1 MKLKKRIFSFLAVLA
16 VSGLAILMCT
26 ACMSA
31 EEKEKAKGDIREA
44 KPVAEKYLEDN
55 FGGGQVVSIEFMQA
69 KKNPGPV
76 PDFNKYASGFCKAD
90 VRLENGTEFQL
101 IVDTDNKICYDNL
114 NADKVINEA
123 VQTIVSLTDGT
134 KPDDI
139 EVNVAVRGLLGA
151 VGSGYEGFLSRD
163 TDTAEKLLNGDYYF
177 NVVLKYGSSVNGVD
191 VSRLENTPYK
201 ASITV
206 RLIQLSQFAESGT
219 KTDLLGSSDCNLTL
233 NNSLT
238 YLYLRENLFL
248 DNFRMSDDENFT
260 RFQKGNMVTYLQN
273 KVDDKCVRVYLLHPL
288 FQVDD
293 LILAWDSSVADLS
306 VSSVPAEKQIST
318 EYYSGQKFTALCDT
332 AAKIDYVIKTESR
345 YSKVYAFTT
354 GNFNDMP
361 YLAGNGGGKGK
372 DVADCMMLI
381 SGTDYHSADF
391 NIKGAGSITVGL
403 YKR

>member
-16 VSGLAILMCT
+16 VSCLAILTCT

-31 EEKEKAKGDIREA
+31 EEKEKAKEDIRQA
-44 KPVAEKYLEDN
+44 KPIAEKYLEDN

-69 KKNPGPV
+69 KKYPGPV

-151 VGSGYEGFLSRD
+151 VGSGYEGFLSSD

-191 VSRLENTPYK
+191 VSKLENTPYK

-219 KTDLLGSSDCNLTL
+219 KTDVLGSSDCNLTL
-233 NNSLT
+233 KDSLT

-248 DNFRMSDDENFT
+248 DNFRMSDEENFT
-260 RFQKGNMVTYLQN
+260 RFQKSDTVTYLQ
-273 KVDDKCVRVYLLHPL
+273 K
-288 FQVDD
+288 QVDD
-293 LILAWDSSVADLS
+293 LIFAWNSSAVDMSISA
-306 VSSVPAEKQIST
+306 VRAERQIST
-318 EYYSGQKFTALCDT
+318 EYYSGKKFTALSDT
-332 AAKIDYVIKTESR
+332 AAKLDYISKTESR
-345 YSKVYAFTT
+345 YCDVYAFTKD
-354 GNFNDMP
+354 NFNDTP
-361 YLAGNGGGKGK
+361 YIAGNGNGGTK
-372 DVADCMMLI
+372 DVADSMMII
-381 SGTDYHSADF
+381 SGTDYHSASF
-391 NIKGAGSITVGL
+391 KIKGVGSITVGL

>member
-31 EEKEKAKGDIREA
+31 EEKEKAKEDVREA
-44 KPVAEKYLEDN
+44 KPIAEKYLEDN

-69 KKNPGPV
+69 KKDPGPV

-139 EVNVAVRGLLGA
+139 EVNVAVRGLPGA
-151 VGSGYEGFLSRD
+151 LGSGYEDFLSRD
-163 TDTAEKLLNGDYYF
+163 TDTAEKLLNGNYYF

-206 RLIQLSQFAESGT
+206 RLIQFSQFAESGT

-233 NNSLT
+233 GDSLT

-260 RFQKGNMVTYLQN
+260 RFQKGYIVTYLQ
-273 KVDDKCVRVYLLHPL
+273 K
-288 FQVDD
+288 QVGD
-293 LILAWDSSVADLS
+293 LIFAWCSNEADLS
-306 VSSVPAEKQIST
+306 ISSVPAEKQIST

-332 AAKIDYVIKTESR
+332 AAKIDYIIKTEPR
-345 YSKVYAFTT
+345 YPHVYAFTAADF
-354 GNFNDMP
+354 GGRP
-361 YLAGNGGGKGK
+361 YLVGNGGGKGK
-372 DVADCMMLI
+372 DVADNMTI
-381 SGTDYHSADF
+381 VSGTGYRSARF
-391 NIKGAGSITVGL
+391 ILNGAGSITLGI
-403 YKR
+403 YTR

>member
-16 VSGLAILMCT
+16 VSGLAILTCT

-31 EEKEKAKGDIREA
+31 EEKEKAKEDIRQA

-206 RLIQLSQFAESGT
+206 RLIQFSQFAESGT
-219 KTDLLGSSDCNLTL
+219 KTDILGSSDCNLTL
-233 NNSLT
+233 DDGLT

-260 RFQKGNMVTYLQN
+260 RFQKSNTVTYLQ
-273 KVDDKCVRVYLLHPL
+273 K
-288 FQVDD
+288 QVDD
-293 LILAWDSSVADLS
+293 LIFAWNSSAVDMSISA
-306 VSSVPAEKQIST
+306 VRAERQIST
-318 EYYSGQKFTALCDT
+318 EYYSGKKFTALSDT
-332 AAKIDYVIKTESR
+332 AAKLDYISKTESR
-345 YSKVYAFTT
+345 YCDVYAFTKDI
-354 GNFNDMP
+354 FNDTP
-361 YLAGNGGGKGK
+361 YIAGNGNGGTK
-372 DVADCMMLI
+372 DVADSMMII
-381 SGTDYHSADF
+381 SGTDYHSASF
-391 NIKGAGSITVGL
+391 KIKGVGSITVGL

>member
-1 MKLKKRIFSFLAVLA
+1 MKLKKRIFSFFAVLA

-31 EEKEKAKGDIREA
+31 EEKEKAKEDIREA
-44 KPVAEKYLEDN
+44 KPIAEKYLDDN
-55 FGGGQVVSIEFMQA
+55 FGGGQVVRIEFMQA
-69 KKNPGPV
+69 KKYPGPV
-76 PDFNKYASGFCKAD
+76 PDFNKYASGYCKAD

-191 VSRLENTPYK
+191 VSKLENTPYK

-206 RLIQLSQFAESGT
+206 RLIQFSQFAESGT
-219 KTDLLGSSDCNLTL
+219 KTDVLGSSDCNLTL
-233 NNSLT
+233 KDSLT
-238 YLYLRENLFL
+238 YLYLREYLLL
-248 DNFRMSDDENFT
+248 DNFRMSDEENFT
-260 RFQKGNMVTYLQN
+260 RFQKSDTVTYLQ
-273 KVDDKCVRVYLLHPL
+273 K
-288 FQVDD
+288 QIDD
-293 LILAWDSSVADLS
+293 LIFAWNSSAVDMSISA
-306 VSSVPAEKQIST
+306 VRAERQIST
-318 EYYSGQKFTALCDT
+318 EYYSGKKFTALSDT
-332 AAKIDYVIKTESR
+332 AAKLDYISKTESR
-345 YSKVYAFTT
+345 YCDVYAFTKD
-354 GNFNDMP
+354 NFNDTP
-361 YLAGNGGGKGK
+361 YIAGNGNGGTK
-372 DVADCMMLI
+372 DVADSMMII
-381 SGTDYHSADF
+381 SGTDYHSASF
-391 NIKGAGSITVGL
+391 KIKGVGSITVGL

>member
-31 EEKEKAKGDIREA
+31 EEKEKAKEDIRQA
-44 KPVAEKYLEDN
+44 KPIAEKYLEDN

-69 KKNPGPV
+69 KKYPGPV

-151 VGSGYEGFLSRD
+151 VGSGYEGFLSSD

-191 VSRLENTPYK
+191 VSKLENTPYK

-219 KTDLLGSSDCNLTL
+219 KTDVLGSSDCNLTL
-233 NNSLT
+233 KDSLT

-260 RFQKGNMVTYLQN
+260 RFQKGNMVTYLQ
-273 KVDDKCVRVYLLHPL
+273 K
-288 FQVDD
+288 QIDD
-293 LILAWDSSVADLS
+293 LIFAWNSSAVDMSISA
-306 VSSVPAEKQIST
+306 VWAERQICT
-318 EYYSGQKFTALCDT
+318 EYYSGKKFTALSDT
-332 AAKIDYVIKTESR
+332 AAKLDYISKTESR
-345 YSKVYAFTT
+345 YCDVYAFTKD
-354 GNFNDMP
+354 NFNDTP
-361 YLAGNGGGKGK
+361 YIAGNGNGGTK
-372 DVADCMMLI
+372 DVADSMMII
-381 SGTDYHSADF
+381 SGTDYHSASF
-391 NIKGAGSITVGL
+391 KIKGVGSITVGL

>member
-31 EEKEKAKGDIREA
+31 EEKEKAKEDIRQA
-44 KPVAEKYLEDN
+44 KPIAEKYLEDN

-69 KKNPGPV
+69 KKYPGPV

-151 VGSGYEGFLSRD
+151 VGSGYEGFLSRE

-219 KTDLLGSSDCNLTL
+219 KTDVLGSSDCNLTI
-233 NNSLT
+233 NDSLT

-260 RFQKGNMVTYLQN
+260 RFQKSNMVTYLQ
-273 KVDDKCVRVYLLHPL
+273 K
-288 FQVDD
+288 QVDD
-293 LILAWDSSVADLS
+293 LIFAWNSSAVDMSISA
-306 VSSVPAEKQIST
+306 VRAERQIST
-318 EYYSGQKFTALCDT
+318 EYYSGKKFTALSDT
-332 AAKIDYVIKTESR
+332 AAKLDYISKTESR
-345 YSKVYAFTT
+345 YCDVYAFTKD
-354 GNFNDMP
+354 NFNDTP
-361 YLAGNGGGKGK
+361 YIAGNGNGGTK
-372 DVADCMMLI
+372 DVADSMMII
-381 SGTDYHSADF
+381 SGTDYHSASF
-391 NIKGAGSITVGL
+391 KIKGVGSITVGL

>member
-1 MKLKKRIFSFLAVLA
+1 MNIKKRTAYLLSAVFAAVLA
-16 VSGLAILMCT
+16 AFSCT

-31 EEKEKAKGDIREA
+31 EERRQAEADIKAAR
-44 KPVAEKYLEDN
+44 PVVENYLADN
-55 FGGGQVVSIEFMQA
+55 FGGGQVICIDFMQA

-206 RLIQLSQFAESGT
+206 RLIQFSQFAESGT
-219 KTDLLGSSDCNLTL
+219 KTDILGSSDCNLTL
-233 NNSLT
+233 DDGLT

-260 RFQKGNMVTYLQN
+260 RFQKSNTVTYLQ
-273 KVDDKCVRVYLLHPL
+273 K
-288 FQVDD
+288 QVDD
-293 LILAWDSSVADLS
+293 LIFAWNSSAVDMSISA
-306 VSSVPAEKQIST
+306 VRAERQIST
-318 EYYSGQKFTALCDT
+318 EYYSGKKFTALSDT
-332 AAKIDYVIKTESR
+332 AAKLDYISKTESR
-345 YSKVYAFTT
+345 YCDVYAFTKD
-354 GNFNDMP
+354 NFNDTP
-361 YLAGNGGGKGK
+361 YIAGNGNGGTK
-372 DVADCMMLI
+372 DVADSMMII
-381 SGTDYHSADF
+381 SGTDYHSASF
-391 NIKGAGSITVGL
+391 KIKGVGSITVGL

>member
-31 EEKEKAKGDIREA
+31 EEKEKAKEDIRQA
-44 KPVAEKYLEDN
+44 KPIAEKYLEDN

-69 KKNPGPV
+69 KKYPGPV

-151 VGSGYEGFLSRD
+151 VGSGYEGFLSSD

-191 VSRLENTPYK
+191 VSKLENTPYK

-219 KTDLLGSSDCNLTL
+219 KTDVLGSSDCNLTL
-233 NNSLT
+233 KDSLT

-260 RFQKGNMVTYLQN
+260 RFQKGNMVTYLQ
-273 KVDDKCVRVYLLHPL
+273 K
-288 FQVDD
+288 QIDD
-293 LILAWDSSVADLS
+293 LIFAWNSSAVDMSISA
-306 VSSVPAEKQIST
+306 VRAERQICT
-318 EYYSGQKFTALCDT
+318 EYYSGKKFTALSDT
-332 AAKIDYVIKTESR
+332 AAKLDYISKTESR
-345 YSKVYAFTT
+345 YCDVYAFTKD
-354 GNFNDMP
+354 NFNDTP
-361 YLAGNGGGKGK
+361 YIAGNGNGGTK
-372 DVADCMMLI
+372 DVADSMMII
-381 SGTDYHSADF
+381 SGTDYHSASF
-391 NIKGAGSITVGL
+391 KIKGVCSITVGL

>member
-31 EEKEKAKGDIREA
+31 EEKEKAKEDIREA
-44 KPVAEKYLEDN
+44 KPIAEKYLEDN

-191 VSRLENTPYK
+191 VSRLEKTPYK

-233 NNSLT
+233 GDSLT

-260 RFQKGNMVTYLQN
+260 RFQKGNTVTYLQ
-273 KVDDKCVRVYLLHPL
+273 K
-288 FQVDD
+288 QVDD
-293 LILAWDSSVADLS
+293 LIFAWNSSAVDMSISA
-306 VSSVPAEKQIST
+306 VRAERQIST
-318 EYYSGQKFTALCDT
+318 EYYSGKNFTALSDT
-332 AAKIDYVIKTESR
+332 AAKLDYISKTESR
-345 YSKVYAFTT
+345 YCDVYAFTKD
-354 GNFNDMP
+354 NFNDTP
-361 YLAGNGGGKGK
+361 YIAGNGNGGTK
-372 DVADCMMLI
+372 DVADSMMII
-381 SGTDYHSADF
+381 SGTDYHSASF
-391 NIKGAGSITVGL
+391 KIKGVGSITVGL

>member
-31 EEKEKAKGDIREA
+31 EEKEKAKEDIRQA
-44 KPVAEKYLEDN
+44 MPIAEKYLEDN

-69 KKNPGPV
+69 KKYPGPV

-151 VGSGYEGFLSRD
+151 VGSGYEGFLSSD

-191 VSRLENTPYK
+191 VSKLENTPYK

-219 KTDLLGSSDCNLTL
+219 KTDVLGSSDCNLTL
-233 NNSLT
+233 KDSLT

-260 RFQKGNMVTYLQN
+260 RFQKGNMVTYLQ
-273 KVDDKCVRVYLLHPL
+273 K
-288 FQVDD
+288 QIDD
-293 LILAWDSSVADLS
+293 LIFAWNSSAVDMSISA
-306 VSSVPAEKQIST
+306 VRAERQICT
-318 EYYSGQKFTALCDT
+318 EYYSGKKFTALSDT
-332 AAKIDYVIKTESR
+332 AAKLDYISKTESR
-345 YSKVYAFTT
+345 YCDVYAFTKD
-354 GNFNDMP
+354 NFNDTP
-361 YLAGNGGGKGK
+361 YIAGNGNGGTK
-372 DVADCMMLI
+372 DVADSMMII
-381 SGTDYHSADF
+381 SGTDYHSASF
-391 NIKGAGSITVGL
+391 KIKGVGSITVGL

>member
-31 EEKEKAKGDIREA
+31 EEKEKAKEDIRQA
-44 KPVAEKYLEDN
+44 KPIAEKYLEDN
-55 FGGGQVVSIEFMQA
+55 FGEGQVVGIEFMQA
-69 KKNPGPV
+69 KKYPGPV
-76 PDFNKYASGFCKAD
+76 PDFNKYASGYCKAD

-191 VSRLENTPYK
+191 VSKLENTPYK

-206 RLIQLSQFAESGT
+206 RLIQFSQFAESGT
-219 KTDLLGSSDCNLTL
+219 KTDVLGSSDCNLTL
-233 NNSLT
+233 KDSLT

-248 DNFRMSDDENFT
+248 DNFRMSDEENFT
-260 RFQKGNMVTYLQN
+260 RFQKSDTVTYLQ
-273 KVDDKCVRVYLLHPL
+273 K
-288 FQVDD
+288 QVDD
-293 LILAWDSSVADLS
+293 LIFAWNSSAVDMSISA
-306 VSSVPAEKQIST
+306 VRAERQIST
-318 EYYSGQKFTALCDT
+318 EYYSGKKFTALSDT
-332 AAKIDYVIKTESR
+332 AAKLDYISKTESR
-345 YSKVYAFTT
+345 YCDVYAFTKD
-354 GNFNDMP
+354 NFNDTP
-361 YLAGNGGGKGK
+361 YIAGNGNGGTK
-372 DVADCMMLI
+372 DVADSMMII
-381 SGTDYHSADF
+381 SGTDYHSASF
-391 NIKGAGSITVGL
+391 KIKGVGSITVGL

>member
-31 EEKEKAKGDIREA
+31 EEKEKAKEDIRQA
-44 KPVAEKYLEDN
+44 KPIAEKYLEDN

-69 KKNPGPV
+69 KKYPGPV

-151 VGSGYEGFLSRD
+151 LGSGYEDFLSRD
-163 TDTAEKLLNGDYYF
+163 TDTAEKLLNGDYYV

-191 VSRLENTPYK
+191 VSKLENTPYK

-206 RLIQLSQFAESGT
+206 RLIQFSQFAESGT
-219 KTDLLGSSDCNLTL
+219 KTDVLGSSDCNLTL
-233 NNSLT
+233 KDSLT

-273 KVDDKCVRVYLLHPL
+273 KA
-288 FQVDD
+288 DD
-293 LILAWDSSVADLS
+293 LIFAWNSSAVDMSISA
-306 VSSVPAEKQIST
+306 VRAERQIST
-318 EYYSGQKFTALCDT
+318 EYYSGKKFTALSDT
-332 AAKIDYVIKTESR
+332 AAKLDYISKTESR
-345 YSKVYAFTT
+345 YCDVYAFTKN
-354 GNFNDMP
+354 NFNDTP
-361 YLAGNGGGKGK
+361 YIAGNGNGETK
-372 DVADCMMLI
+372 DVADSMMII
-381 SGTDYHSADF
+381 SGTDYHSASF
-391 NIKGAGSITVGL
+391 KIKGVGSITVGL

>member
-31 EEKEKAKGDIREA
+31 EEKEKAKEDIRQA
-44 KPVAEKYLEDN
+44 KPIAEKYLEDN

-69 KKNPGPV
+69 KKYPGPV

-151 VGSGYEGFLSRD
+151 VGSGYEGFLSSD

-191 VSRLENTPYK
+191 VSKLENTPYK

-219 KTDLLGSSDCNLTL
+219 KTDVLGSSDCNLTL
-233 NNSLT
+233 KDSLT

-248 DNFRMSDDENFT
+248 DNFRMSDEENFT
-260 RFQKGNMVTYLQN
+260 RFQKSNMVTYLQ
-273 KVDDKCVRVYLLHPL
+273 K
-288 FQVDD
+288 QVND
-293 LILAWDSSVADLS
+293 LIFAWNSSAVDMSISA
-306 VSSVPAEKQIST
+306 VRAERQIST
-318 EYYSGQKFTALCDT
+318 EYYSGKKFTALSDT
-332 AAKIDYVIKTESR
+332 AAKLDYISKTESR
-345 YSKVYAFTT
+345 YCDVYTFTKD
-354 GNFNDMP
+354 NFNDTP
-361 YLAGNGGGKGK
+361 YIAGNGNGGTK
-372 DVADCMMLI
+372 DVADSMMII
-381 SGTDYHSADF
+381 SGTDYHSASF
-391 NIKGAGSITVGL
+391 KIKGVGSITVGL

>member
-16 VSGLAILMCT
+16 VSGLAILTCT

-31 EEKEKAKGDIREA
+31 EEKEKAKEDIREA
-44 KPVAEKYLEDN
+44 KPIAEKYLEDN

-69 KKNPGPV
+69 KKYPGPV
-76 PDFNKYASGFCKAD
+76 PDFNKYASGYCKAD

-139 EVNVAVRGLLGA
+139 EVNVAVRGLPGA

-191 VSRLENTPYK
+191 VSKLENTTYK

-206 RLIQLSQFAESGT
+206 RLIQFSQFAESGT
-219 KTDLLGSSDCNLTL
+219 KTDILGSSDSDLTL
-233 NNSLT
+233 DDTLR
-238 YLYLRENLFL
+238 YFYLRENLYL
-248 DNFRMSDDENFT
+248 DNFRMSDNETFT
-260 RFQKGNMVTYLQN
+260 RFQKGYIVTYLQ
-273 KVDDKCVRVYLLHPL
+273 K
-288 FQVDD
+288 QVGD
-293 LILAWDSSVADLS
+293 LIFAWCSNEADLS
-306 VSSVPAEKQIST
+306 ISSVPAEKQIST
-318 EYYSGQKFTALCDT
+318 EYYSGQKFTALSGT
-332 AAKIDYVIKTESR
+332 AAKIDYIIKTEPR
-345 YSKVYAFTT
+345 YPHVYAFTASD
-354 GNFNDMP
+354 FNDMP

-372 DVADCMMLI
+372 DVADKMTI
-381 SGTDYHSADF
+381 VSGTGYRSARF
-391 NIKGAGSITVGL
+391 ILNGAGSITLGI
-403 YKR
+403 YTR

>member
-1 MKLKKRIFSFLAVLA
+1 MKLKKRIFSFPAVLA

-31 EEKEKAKGDIREA
+31 EEKEKAKEDIRQA
-44 KPVAEKYLEDN
+44 KPIAEKYLEDN

-69 KKNPGPV
+69 KKYPGPV

-151 VGSGYEGFLSRD
+151 VGSGYEGFLSSD

-191 VSRLENTPYK
+191 VSKLENTPYK

-219 KTDLLGSSDCNLTL
+219 KTDVLGSSDCNLTL
-233 NNSLT
+233 KDSLT

-260 RFQKGNMVTYLQN
+260 RFQKGNMVTYLQ
-273 KVDDKCVRVYLLHPL
+273 K
-288 FQVDD
+288 QIDD
-293 LILAWDSSVADLS
+293 LIFAWNSSAVDMSISA
-306 VSSVPAEKQIST
+306 VRAERQICT
-318 EYYSGQKFTALCDT
+318 EYYSGKKFTALSDT
-332 AAKIDYVIKTESR
+332 AAKLDYISKTESR
-345 YSKVYAFTT
+345 YCDVYAFTKD
-354 GNFNDMP
+354 NFNDTP
-361 YLAGNGGGKGK
+361 YIAGNGNGGTK
-372 DVADCMMLI
+372 DVADSMMII
-381 SGTDYHSADF
+381 SGTDYHSASF
-391 NIKGAGSITVGL
+391 KIKGVGSITVGL

>member
-1 MKLKKRIFSFLAVLA
+1 MKLKKRRFSFFAVLA

-31 EEKEKAKGDIREA
+31 EEKEKAKEDIREA
-44 KPVAEKYLEDN
+44 KPIAEKYLEDN

-69 KKNPGPV
+69 KKYPGPV
-76 PDFNKYASGFCKAD
+76 SDFNKYASGYCKAD

-151 VGSGYEGFLSRD
+151 VGSGYEGFLSRE

-191 VSRLENTPYK
+191 VSKLENTTYK

-206 RLIQLSQFAESGT
+206 RLIQFSQFAESGT
-219 KTDLLGSSDCNLTL
+219 KTDILGSSDCNLTL
-233 NNSLT
+233 KDSLT

-248 DNFRMSDDENFT
+248 DNFRMSDEENFT
-260 RFQKGNMVTYLQN
+260 RFQKSDMVTYLQ
-273 KVDDKCVRVYLLHPL
+273 K
-288 FQVDD
+288 QVDD
-293 LILAWDSSVADLS
+293 LIFAWNSSAVDMSISA
-306 VSSVPAEKQIST
+306 VRAERQIST
-318 EYYSGQKFTALCDT
+318 EYYSGKKFTALSDT
-332 AAKIDYVIKTESR
+332 AAKLDYISKTESR
-345 YSKVYAFTT
+345 YCDVYAFTKD
-354 GNFNDMP
+354 NFNDTP
-361 YLAGNGGGKGK
+361 YIAGNGNGETK
-372 DVADCMMLI
+372 DVADSMMII
-381 SGTDYHSADF
+381 SGTDYHSASF
-391 NIKGAGSITVGL
+391 KIKGVGSITVGL

>member
-16 VSGLAILMCT
+16 VSVLAILMCT

-31 EEKEKAKGDIREA
+31 EEKEKAKEDIREA
-44 KPVAEKYLEDN
+44 KPIAEKYLEDN

-76 PDFNKYASGFCKAD
+76 PDFNKYASGYCKAD

-151 VGSGYEGFLSRD
+151 VGSGYEGFLSSD

-191 VSRLENTPYK
+191 VSKLENTPYK

-219 KTDLLGSSDCNLTL
+219 KTDVLGSSDCNLTL
-233 NNSLT
+233 KDSLT

-260 RFQKGNMVTYLQN
+260 RFQKGNMVTYLQ
-273 KVDDKCVRVYLLHPL
+273 K
-288 FQVDD
+288 QIDD
-293 LILAWDSSVADLS
+293 LIFAWNSSAVDMSISA
-306 VSSVPAEKQIST
+306 VRAERQICT
-318 EYYSGQKFTALCDT
+318 EYYSGKKFTALSDT
-332 AAKIDYVIKTESR
+332 AAKLDYISKTESR
-345 YSKVYAFTT
+345 YCDVYAFTKD
-354 GNFNDMP
+354 NFNDTP
-361 YLAGNGGGKGK
+361 YIAGNGNGGTK
-372 DVADCMMLI
+372 DVADSMMII
-381 SGTDYHSADF
+381 SGTDYHSASF
-391 NIKGAGSITVGL
+391 KIKGVGSITVGL

>member
-31 EEKEKAKGDIREA
+31 EEKEKAKEDIRQA
-44 KPVAEKYLEDN
+44 KPIAEKYLVDN
-55 FGGGQVVSIEFMQA
+55 FGGGRVVSIEFMQA
-69 KKNPGPV
+69 KKTPGPV
-76 PDFNKYASGFCKAD
+76 PDFNKYASGYCKAD

-123 VQTIVSLTDGT
+123 AQTIVSLTDGT

-191 VSRLENTPYK
+191 VSKLENTPYK

-206 RLIQLSQFAESGT
+206 RLIQFSQFAESGT
-219 KTDLLGSSDCNLTL
+219 RTDILGSSDCNLTL
-233 NNSLT
+233 DDSLV
-238 YLYLRENLFL
+238 YLYVRENLFL

-260 RFQKGNMVTYLQN
+260 RFQKSDMVTYLQ
-273 KVDDKCVRVYLLHPL
+273 K
-288 FQVDD
+288 QVDD
-293 LILAWDSSVADLS
+293 LIFAWNSSAVDMSISA
-306 VSSVPAEKQIST
+306 VRAERQIST
-318 EYYSGQKFTALCDT
+318 EYYSGKKFTALSDT
-332 AAKIDYVIKTESR
+332 AAKLDYISKTESR
-345 YSKVYAFTT
+345 YCDVYAFTKD
-354 GNFNDMP
+354 NFNDTP
-361 YLAGNGGGKGK
+361 YIAGNGNGETK
-372 DVADCMMLI
+372 DVADSMMII
-381 SGTDYHSADF
+381 SGTDYHSASF
-391 NIKGAGSITVGL
+391 KIKGVGSITVGL

>member
-31 EEKEKAKGDIREA
+31 EEKEKAKEDIRQA
-44 KPVAEKYLEDN
+44 KPIAEKYLEDN

-69 KKNPGPV
+69 KKYPGPV

-151 VGSGYEGFLSRD
+151 VGSGYEGFLSSD

-191 VSRLENTPYK
+191 VSKLENTPYK

-219 KTDLLGSSDCNLTL
+219 KTDVLGSSDCNLTL
-233 NNSLT
+233 KDSLT

-260 RFQKGNMVTYLQN
+260 RFQKGNMVTYLQ
-273 KVDDKCVRVYLLHPL
+273 K
-288 FQVDD
+288 QIDD
-293 LILAWDSSVADLS
+293 LIFAWNSSAVDMSISA
-306 VSSVPAEKQIST
+306 VRAERQICT
-318 EYYSGQKFTALCDT
+318 EYYSGKKFTALSDT
-332 AAKIDYVIKTESR
+332 AAKLDYISKTESR
-345 YSKVYAFTT
+345 YCDVYAFTKN
-354 GNFNDMP
+354 NFNDTP
-361 YLAGNGGGKGK
+361 YIAGNGNGETK
-372 DVADCMMLI
+372 DVADSMMII
-381 SGTDYHSADF
+381 SGTDYHSASF
-391 NIKGAGSITVGL
+391 KIKGVGSITVGL

>member
-31 EEKEKAKGDIREA
+31 EEKEKAKEDIREA
-44 KPVAEKYLEDN
+44 KPIAEKYLEDN

-69 KKNPGPV
+69 KKDPGPV
-76 PDFNKYASGFCKAD
+76 PDFNRYASGFCKAD

-114 NADKVINEA
+114 NANKVINEA

-163 TDTAEKLLNGDYYF
+163 TDTAEKLLNGNYYF

-206 RLIQLSQFAESGT
+206 RLIQFSQFAESGT

-233 NNSLT
+233 GDSLT

-260 RFQKGNMVTYLQN
+260 RFQKGYIVTYLQ
-273 KVDDKCVRVYLLHPL
+273 K
-288 FQVDD
+288 QVGD
-293 LILAWDSSVADLS
+293 LIFAWCSNEADLS
-306 VSSVPAEKQIST
+306 ISSVPAEKQIST

-332 AAKIDYVIKTESR
+332 AAKIDYIIKTEPR
-345 YSKVYAFTT
+345 YPHVYAFTAADF
-354 GNFNDMP
+354 GGRP
-361 YLAGNGGGKGK
+361 YLVGNGGGKGK
-372 DVADCMMLI
+372 DVADNMTI
-381 SGTDYHSADF
+381 VSGTGYRSARF
-391 NIKGAGSITVGL
+391 ILNGAGSITLGI
-403 YKR
+403 YTR

>member
-16 VSGLAILMCT
+16 VSGLAILTCT

-31 EEKEKAKGDIREA
+31 EEKEKAKEDIRQA

-206 RLIQLSQFAESGT
+206 RLIQFSQFAESGT
-219 KTDLLGSSDCNLTL
+219 KTDILGSSDCNLTL
-233 NNSLT
+233 DDGLT

-260 RFQKGNMVTYLQN
+260 RFQKSNTVTYLQ
-273 KVDDKCVRVYLLHPL
+273 K
-288 FQVDD
+288 QVDD
-293 LILAWDSSVADLS
+293 LIFAWNSSAVDMSISA
-306 VSSVPAEKQIST
+306 VRAERQICT
-318 EYYSGQKFTALCDT
+318 EYYSGKKFTALSDT
-332 AAKIDYVIKTESR
+332 AAKLDYISKTESR
-345 YSKVYAFTT
+345 YCDVYAFTKD
-354 GNFNDMP
+354 NFNDTP
-361 YLAGNGGGKGK
+361 YIAGNGNGGTK
-372 DVADCMMLI
+372 DVADSMMII
-381 SGTDYHSADF
+381 SGTDYHSASF
-391 NIKGAGSITVGL
+391 KIKGVGSITVGL

>member
-31 EEKEKAKGDIREA
+31 EEKEKAKEDIRQA
-44 KPVAEKYLEDN
+44 KPIAEKYLEDN

-69 KKNPGPV
+69 KKYPGPV

-151 VGSGYEGFLSRD
+151 VGSGYEGFLSRE

-206 RLIQLSQFAESGT
+206 RLIQFSQFAESGT
-219 KTDLLGSSDCNLTL
+219 KTDVLGSSDCNLTI
-233 NNSLT
+233 NDSLT

-260 RFQKGNMVTYLQN
+260 RFQKSNMVTYLQ
-273 KVDDKCVRVYLLHPL
+273 K
-288 FQVDD
+288 QVDD
-293 LILAWDSSVADLS
+293 LIFAWNSSAVDRSISA
-306 VSSVPAEKQIST
+306 VRAERQIST
-318 EYYSGQKFTALCDT
+318 EYYSGKKFTALSDT
-332 AAKIDYVIKTESR
+332 AAKLDYISKTESR
-345 YSKVYAFTT
+345 YCDVYAFTKD
-354 GNFNDMP
+354 NFNDTP
-361 YLAGNGGGKGK
+361 YIAGNGNGGTK
-372 DVADCMMLI
+372 DVADSMMII
-381 SGTDYHSADF
+381 SGTDYHSASF
-391 NIKGAGSITVGL
+391 KIKGVGSITVGL

>member
-31 EEKEKAKGDIREA
+31 EEKEKAKEDIREA

-69 KKNPGPV
+69 KKYPGPV

-151 VGSGYEGFLSRD
+151 VGSGYEGFLSSD

-191 VSRLENTPYK
+191 VSKLENTPYK

-219 KTDLLGSSDCNLTL
+219 KTDVLGSSDCNLTL
-233 NNSLT
+233 KDSLT

-260 RFQKGNMVTYLQN
+260 RFQKGNMVTYLQ
-273 KVDDKCVRVYLLHPL
+273 K
-288 FQVDD
+288 QVDD
-293 LILAWDSSVADLS
+293 LIFAWNSSAVDMSISA
-306 VSSVPAEKQIST
+306 VRAERQIST
-318 EYYSGQKFTALCDT
+318 EYYSGKNFTALSDT
-332 AAKIDYVIKTESR
+332 AAKLDYISKTESR
-345 YSKVYAFTT
+345 YCDVYAFTKD
-354 GNFNDMP
+354 NFNDTP
-361 YLAGNGGGKGK
+361 YIAGNGNGGTK
-372 DVADCMMLI
+372 DVADSMMII
-381 SGTDYHSADF
+381 SGTDYHSASF
-391 NIKGAGSITVGL
+391 KIKGVGSITVGL

>member
-31 EEKEKAKGDIREA
+31 EEKEKAKEDIRQA
-44 KPVAEKYLEDN
+44 KPIAEKYLEDN

-69 KKNPGPV
+69 KKYPGPV

-151 VGSGYEGFLSRD
+151 VGSGYEGFLSSD

-191 VSRLENTPYK
+191 VSKLENTPYK

-206 RLIQLSQFAESGT
+206 RLIQFSQFAESGT
-219 KTDLLGSSDCNLTL
+219 KTDVLGSSDCNLTI
-233 NNSLT
+233 NDSLT

-260 RFQKGNMVTYLQN
+260 RFQKSNMVTYLQ
-273 KVDDKCVRVYLLHPL
+273 K
-288 FQVDD
+288 QVDD
-293 LILAWDSSVADLS
+293 LIFAWNSSAVDMSISA
-306 VSSVPAEKQIST
+306 VRAERQIST
-318 EYYSGQKFTALCDT
+318 EYYSGKKFTALSDT
-332 AAKIDYVIKTESR
+332 AAKLDYISKTESR
-345 YSKVYAFTT
+345 YCDVYAFTKD
-354 GNFNDMP
+354 NFNDTP
-361 YLAGNGGGKGK
+361 YIAGNGNGGTK
-372 DVADCMMLI
+372 DVADSMMII
-381 SGTDYHSADF
+381 SGTDYHSASF
-391 NIKGAGSITVGL
+391 KIKGVGSITVGL

>member
-31 EEKEKAKGDIREA
+31 EEKEKAKEDIRQA
-44 KPVAEKYLEDN
+44 KPIAEKYLEDN

-69 KKNPGPV
+69 KKYPGPV

-151 VGSGYEGFLSRD
+151 VGSGYEGFLSSD

-191 VSRLENTPYK
+191 VSKLENTPYK

-219 KTDLLGSSDCNLTL
+219 KTDVLGSSDCNLTL
-233 NNSLT
+233 KDSLT
-238 YLYLRENLFL
+238 YLYLRETLFL

-260 RFQKGNMVTYLQN
+260 RFQKGNMVTYLQ
-273 KVDDKCVRVYLLHPL
+273 K
-288 FQVDD
+288 QIDD
-293 LILAWDSSVADLS
+293 LIFAWNSSAVDMSISA
-306 VSSVPAEKQIST
+306 VWAERQICT
-318 EYYSGQKFTALCDT
+318 EYYSGKKFTALSDT
-332 AAKIDYVIKTESR
+332 AAKLDYISKTESR
-345 YSKVYAFTT
+345 YCDVYAFTKD
-354 GNFNDMP
+354 NFNDTP
-361 YLAGNGGGKGK
+361 YIAGNGNGGTK
-372 DVADCMMLI
+372 DVADSMMII
-381 SGTDYHSADF
+381 SGTDYHSASF
-391 NIKGAGSITVGL
+391 KIKGVGSITVGL

>member
-31 EEKEKAKGDIREA
+31 EEKEKAKEDIRQA
-44 KPVAEKYLEDN
+44 KPIAEKYLEDN

-69 KKNPGPV
+69 KKYPGPV

-191 VSRLENTPYK
+191 VSKLENTPYK

-206 RLIQLSQFAESGT
+206 RLIQFSQFAESGT
-219 KTDLLGSSDCNLTL
+219 KTDVLGSSDCNLTL
-233 NNSLT
+233 KDSLT

-248 DNFRMSDDENFT
+248 DNFRMSDEENFT
-260 RFQKGNMVTYLQN
+260 RFQKSDTVTYLQ
-273 KVDDKCVRVYLLHPL
+273 K
-288 FQVDD
+288 QVDD
-293 LILAWDSSVADLS
+293 LIFAWNSSAVDMSISA
-306 VSSVPAEKQIST
+306 VRAERQICT
-318 EYYSGQKFTALCDT
+318 EYYSGKKFTALSDT
-332 AAKIDYVIKTESR
+332 AAKLDYISKTESR
-345 YSKVYAFTT
+345 YCDVYAFTKD
-354 GNFNDMP
+354 NFNDTP
-361 YLAGNGGGKGK
+361 YIAGNGNGGTK
-372 DVADCMMLI
+372 DVADSMMII
-381 SGTDYHSADF
+381 SGTDYHSASF
-391 NIKGAGSITVGL
+391 KIKGVGSITVGL

>member
-31 EEKEKAKGDIREA
+31 EEKEKAKEDIRQA
-44 KPVAEKYLEDN
+44 KPIAEKYLEDN

-69 KKNPGPV
+69 KKYPGPV

-151 VGSGYEGFLSRD
+151 VGSGYEGFLSSD

-191 VSRLENTPYK
+191 VSKLENTPYK

-206 RLIQLSQFAESGT
+206 RLIQFSQFAESGT
-219 KTDLLGSSDCNLTL
+219 KTDILGSSDCNLTL
-233 NNSLT
+233 DDGLT

-260 RFQKGNMVTYLQN
+260 RFQKSNTVTYLQ
-273 KVDDKCVRVYLLHPL
+273 K
-288 FQVDD
+288 QVDD
-293 LILAWDSSVADLS
+293 LIFAWNSSAVDMSISA
-306 VSSVPAEKQIST
+306 VRAERQIST
-318 EYYSGQKFTALCDT
+318 EYYSGKKFTALSDT
-332 AAKIDYVIKTESR
+332 AAKLDYISKTESR
-345 YSKVYAFTT
+345 YCDVYAFTKD
-354 GNFNDMP
+354 NFNDTP
-361 YLAGNGGGKGK
+361 YIAGNGNGGTK
-372 DVADCMMLI
+372 DVADSMMII
-381 SGTDYHSADF
+381 SGTDYHSASF
-391 NIKGAGSITVGL
+391 KIKGVGSITVGL

>member
-1 MKLKKRIFSFLAVLA
+1 MKLKKRIFSVLAVLA
-16 VSGLAILMCT
+16 VSVLAILMCT

-31 EEKEKAKGDIREA
+31 EEKEKAKEDIRQA

-69 KKNPGPV
+69 KKDPGPV
-76 PDFNKYASGFCKAD
+76 PDFNRYASGFCKAD

-139 EVNVAVRGLLGA
+139 EVNVAVRGLPGA
-151 VGSGYEGFLSRD
+151 LGSGYEDFLSRD

-177 NVVLKYGSSVNGVD
+177 NVVLKYSSSVNGVD
-191 VSRLENTPYK
+191 VSKLENTPYK

-206 RLIQLSQFAESGT
+206 RLIQFSQFAESGT
-219 KTDLLGSSDCNLTL
+219 KTDILGSSDSDLTL
-233 NNSLT
+233 DDTLR
-238 YLYLRENLFL
+238 YFYLRENLYL
-248 DNFRMSDDENFT
+248 DNFRMSDDDENFT
-260 RFQKGNMVTYLQN
+260 RFQKGYVVTYLQN
-273 KVDDKCVRVYLLHPL
+273 KVG
-288 FQVDD
+288 D
-293 LILAWDSSVADLS
+293 LIFAWCSNEADLS
-306 VSSVPAEKQIST
+306 ISSVPAEKQIST

-332 AAKIDYVIKTESR
+332 AAKIDYIIKTEPR
-345 YSKVYAFTT
+345 YPHVYAFTAADF
-354 GNFNDMP
+354 GGRP
-361 YLAGNGGGKGK
+361 YLVGNGGGKGK

>member
-31 EEKEKAKGDIREA
+31 EEKEKAKEDIRQA
-44 KPVAEKYLEDN
+44 KPIAEKYLEDN

-69 KKNPGPV
+69 KKYPGPV
-76 PDFNKYASGFCKAD
+76 PDFNKYASGYCKAD

-123 VQTIVSLTDGT
+123 VQTIVSLTDGA

-139 EVNVAVRGLLGA
+139 EVNVAARGLLGA

-219 KTDLLGSSDCNLTL
+219 KTDILGSSDCNLTL
-233 NNSLT
+233 DDSLT

-248 DNFRMSDDENFT
+248 DNFRMSDEENFT
-260 RFQKGNMVTYLQN
+260 RFQKSDTVTYLQ
-273 KVDDKCVRVYLLHPL
+273 K
-288 FQVDD
+288 QVDD
-293 LILAWDSSVADLS
+293 LIFAWNSSAVDMSISA
-306 VSSVPAEKQIST
+306 VRAERQIST
-318 EYYSGQKFTALCDT
+318 EYYSGKKFTALSDT
-332 AAKIDYVIKTESR
+332 AAKLDYISKTESR
-345 YSKVYAFTT
+345 YCDVYAFTKD
-354 GNFNDMP
+354 NFNDTP
-361 YLAGNGGGKGK
+361 YIAGNGNGGTK
-372 DVADCMMLI
+372 DVADSMMII
-381 SGTDYHSADF
+381 SGTDYHSASF
-391 NIKGAGSITVGL
+391 KIKGVGSITVGL